1 MAVNYKE
8 TSFMEQAPGHA
19 ALSLGACH
27 NHNSL
32 PLEPIL
38 SSSPSTKELHDLR
51 SFLVVG
57 LIDAPLVMH
66 QLTCNG
72 VLEGIR
78 ICRKGFPNR
87 MHYKDFKDRY
97 LPSERTY

>member
-1 MAVNYKE
+1 MLHYLWGLFITTTAY
-8 TSFMEQAPGHA
+8 H
-19 ALSLGACH
+19 LS
-27 NHNSL
+27 
-32 PLEPIL
+32 IL